1 MKQGIHPDYVMCT
14 VRCTCGNTWVT
25 RSTKSEMTID
35 LCDKCHPFYT
45 GQQKLVDTG
54 GRVQRFSDKFG
65 GAAQAQL
72 AKAKA
77 AKEAKAKKAAEEE
90 AARKA
95 AAEAKAAAKAKSVPP
110 STPRRPRPRLQRR
123 PPRRPLRPRPPL
135 PRPLPPRRPPRSSV
149 AAIATR
155 AMARA
160 VRIRP
165 GGPLPV
171 PWQMPGGDARGLSAV
186 SYTRG
191 RLASSPLVPMGPG
204 VTVPWPLRSISCR
217 RPSAS
222 CGVS

>member
-1 MKQGIHPDYVMCT
+1 MKQGIHPNYVECT

-95 AAEAKAAAKAKSVPP
+95 AAEAKAAAKAKRAAEYAKKAEAEAAKKAAEEAAEAETAEATVAEAAPAEE
-110 STPRRPRPRLQRR
+110 TP
-123 PPRRPLRPRPPL
+123 
-135 PRPLPPRRPPRSSV
+135 
-149 AAIATR
+149 AE
-155 AMARA
+155 
-160 VRIRP
+160 
-165 GGPLPV
+165 
-171 PWQMPGGDARGLSAV
+171 
-186 SYTRG
+186 
-191 RLASSPLVPMGPG
+191 
-204 VTVPWPLRSISCR
+204 
-217 RPSAS
+217 
-222 CGVS
+222 